1 MKNRW
6 VVPIVLLAAACGPP
20 VIYDTDGRPVAEPA
34 FMASVDGG
42 WLAVDSSD
50 GGVRAILEV
59 RVPVPEGDVVGLD
72 QTDLHL
78 WTGSGYPVSPV
89 RLNQGSLQCRPS
101 VLDRVECQGKYGDP
115 QACPREGQAD
125 AQECYYLLCAEFSL
139 LKLPSVYDPVVLSLG
154 GSLTILQLMT
164 VR

>member
-50 GGVRAILEV
+50 GGVRAVLEV
-59 RVPVPEGDVVGLD
+59 RVPVPEGDVVGLG
-72 QTDLHL
+72 QMDLQL
-78 WTGSGYPVSPV
+78 WTGSGHPVSPV
-89 RLNQGSLQCRPS
+89 KLNQGSLQCRPS
-101 VLDRVECQGKYGDP
+101 VLDRVGCQGKYGDL
-115 QACPREGQAD
+115 QACPREEQAN
-125 AQECYYLLCAEFSL
+125 AQSCYYLLCAEFAL
-139 LKLPSVYDPVVLSLG
+139 HELPRESDPVVLSLG
-154 GSLTILQLMT
+154 GALSILQLVT